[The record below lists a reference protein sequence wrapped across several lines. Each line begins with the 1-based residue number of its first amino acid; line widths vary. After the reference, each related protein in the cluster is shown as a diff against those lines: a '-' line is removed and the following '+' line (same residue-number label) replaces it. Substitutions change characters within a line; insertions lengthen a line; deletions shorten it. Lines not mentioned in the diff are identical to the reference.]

1 MKINYIDINNYETI
15 IVAIDDIYYNITE
28 ALEDVGYIYYN
39 SFHCQ
44 NPKRLYHIYK
54 NKTNYYII
62 KKVNYKNHFIMNIE
76 LANITELINR
86 R

>member
-1 MKINYIDINNYETI
+1 MEINSIDI
-15 IVAIDDIYYNITE
+15 
-28 ALEDVGYIYYN
+28 
-39 SFHCQ
+39 
-44 NPKRLYHIYK
+44 
-54 NKTNYYII
+54 NYYII

>member
-1 MKINYIDINNYETI
+1 MEINSIDINNYKI
-15 IVAIDDIYYNITE
+15 KIVAIDDIYYSITE
-28 ALEDVGYIYYN
+28 ALEDVGYVYYS
-39 SFHCQ
+39 SFHCKV
-44 NPKRLYHIYK
+44 PRKFYHIYK

-62 KKVNYKNHFIMNIE
+62 KKVNYKNHFILNIE